1 MAELASTIKDTSAET
16 QPATPSGQ
24 LPHEA
29 RHVLIRLLRH
39 GVILAKHSA
48 NHFQNVCRYQQPLRQ
63 HLADMYLRLVLDEA
77 AGVAFIASVD
87 ELADD
92 NDTGTDTDNDTV
104 NLNDL
109 PSLLTRRTLSLYD
122 TIVLLVL
129 RKHYQERETAGE
141 QRIIIDIDRMESY
154 LCPFMPLINSY
165 KLARQKLLATL
176 QKLVEKRV
184 LTAVRGSEARFEIT
198 PVIRYVVNA
207 DFLETML
214 ADYQQLAEKHNIELS
229 AEPNS
234 NDRPSYDEHNT
245 S

>member
-1 MAELASTIKDTSAET
+1 MAELALTPKDTPAET
-16 QPATPSGQ
+16 QPPAIPCGQ

-39 GVILAKHSA
+39 GVILAKQSA
-48 NHFQNVCRYQQPLRQ
+48 HHFQNVCRYQQPLRQ
-63 HLADMYLRLVLDEA
+63 HLADMYLLLVLDEA
-77 AGVAFIASVD
+77 AGVAFIASID
-87 ELADD
+87 ESTDD
-92 NDTGTDTDNDTV
+92 DTV
-104 NLNDL
+104 NTNDL

-122 TIVLLVL
+122 TIVLLIL

-176 QKLVEKRV
+176 QKLVEKRL

-229 AEPNS
+229 SEPNP
-234 NDRPSYDEHNT
+234 NDRPHYDEHNT
-245 S
+245 R